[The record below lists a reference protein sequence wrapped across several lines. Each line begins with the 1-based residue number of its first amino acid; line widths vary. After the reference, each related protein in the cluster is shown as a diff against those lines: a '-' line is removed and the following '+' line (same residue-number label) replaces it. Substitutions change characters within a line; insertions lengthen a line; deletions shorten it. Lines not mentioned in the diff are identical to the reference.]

1 MLSERTRIIQN
12 LIQMNES
19 IYYLNP
25 NVTTLNRYKY
35 KLQLTMVKR
44 DPNLLQALLLKTIHS
59 VTVVNRFNRLEIAKN
74 CFLTHRSDVLEG
86 LGILQPLIKLSE
98 QETEPDAE
106 KLLQDIK
113 DNNLLQQRFTVTELK
128 NILQQR
134 RATIKRKLYLL
145 IESGHVVR
153 LGGDKKK
160 GYIYKVVKMI
170 NDL

>member
-1 MLSERTRIIQN
+1 MTSEHTRIIQN

-25 NVTTLNRYKY
+25 DVTTLNRYKY
-35 KLQLTMVKR
+35 KLKLTMVKR

-59 VTVVNRFNRLEIAKN
+59 LTVVNRFNRLEISKN
-74 CFLTHRSDVLEG
+74 CFLTRRSDVLEG
-86 LGILQPLIKLSE
+86 LHILQPLIDLSQ
-98 QETEPDAE
+98 QETGPGAG
-106 KLLQDIK
+106 KLLQHIK
-113 DNNLLQQRFTVTELK
+113 DNGLLQQRFTVTQLK
-128 NILQQR
+128 NILHQR

-153 LGGDKKK
+153 LGGDKKN

-170 NDL
+170 SEQ